1 MTDFGSVWLPQNPQ
15 NKVTFAVKCSTNILQ
30 NNMATFK
37 AEVYAHQKKK
47 DGTYNIKI
55 RITHNGEKRY
65 LATPYYIYKE
75 DVTQKTF
82 KIKNQHYIDLTDELI
97 KKYRYRCDAW
107 GERLK
112 MVNVDRIV
120 EIVTSEDPEKKFD
133 LDIVAYGR
141 RFVEKLMQEDHEGNA
156 KSYKI
161 AINNLVKFVG
171 RESISIH
178 EINSKFV
185 SDWIEWIKKQP
196 SKKTKGDRAQSLY
209 PSNLRAIH
217 NLAKQE
223 YNDEDSGVIR
233 IPLSPFKKLPKV
245 PSSRKRALEINQVKK
260 IASLGYTCIQQ
271 PGNNRFNLAKDV
283 FLLSFALVGMNAV
296 DLYECDLYENGRI
309 TYQRKKTRNRRDDK
323 AEISIKVE
331 PEIEKLVEKYRDP
344 DGKRVFCFYHSYSS
358 VDAFS
363 AALNKGLK
371 KIEKL
376 IKVNDLEF
384 YAARH
389 SWATIARNDADV
401 DKYTVHTAL
410 NHVSEDMKATD
421 IYIKKSWDPIDRANR
436 KVLDLV
442 KLELGSLEEPKT
454 EKYKKKL
461 CLSNLPKQK

>member
-1 MTDFGSVWLPQNPQ
+1 
-15 NKVTFAVKCSTNILQ
+15 
-30 NNMATFK
+30 MATFK

-55 RITHNGEKRY
+55 RVTHNGKKRY

-75 DVTQKTF
+75 DITQKTH

-97 KKYRYRCDAW
+97 KNYRLRCDVW

-112 MVNVDRIV
+112 KVNVDKIV
-120 EIVTSEDPEKKFD
+120 EIITSEDPGERFD
-133 LDIVAYGR
+133 LDFIAYAHK
-141 RFVEKLMQEDHEGNA
+141 FVDKLIQENHEGNA
-156 KSYKI
+156 KTYKV

-185 SDWIEWIKKQP
+185 SDWITWIKKQP
-196 SKKTKGDRAQSLY
+196 APSKKGKGERAQSLY
-209 PSNLRAIH
+209 PSCLRAIH
-217 NLAKQE
+217 NQAKAE
-223 YNDEDSGVIR
+223 FNDEDSDIIR
-233 IPLSPFKKLPKV
+233 IPLSPFKKIPKV
-245 PSSRKRALEINQVKK
+245 PVSRKRALEINQVKK
-260 IASLGYTCIQQ
+260 IASLEYTKIQQ
-271 PGNNRFNLAKDV
+271 LGNNRFNLAKDI
-283 FLLSFALVGMNAV
+283 FILSFALVGMNTV
-296 DLYECDLYENGRI
+296 DLYECDTYKDGRI
-309 TYQRKKTRNRRDDK
+309 TYQRKKTKNRREDK

-331 PEIEKLVEKYRDP
+331 PEIQKLVEKYRDP
-344 DGKRVFCFYHSYSS
+344 KGERVFCFYHFYSS

-371 KIEKL
+371 KIGKL
-376 IKVNDLEF
+376 IGVDDLEF

-410 NHVSEDMKATD
+410 NHVDEEMKTTD

-442 KLELGSLEEPKT
+442 KLDLGNLEEPMT
-454 EKYKKKL
+454 EKYRKSF

>member
-1 MTDFGSVWLPQNPQ
+1 
-15 NKVTFAVKCSTNILQ
+15 
-30 NNMATFK
+30 MATFK
-37 AEVYAHQKKK
+37 AEVYAHQRKK

-55 RITHNGEKRY
+55 RVTHNGEKRY

-75 DVTQKTF
+75 DVTQKTC

-97 KKYRYRCDAW
+97 RKYRLKCDVW

-112 MVNVDRIV
+112 AVSVDKIV
-120 EIVTSEDPEKKFD
+120 EIITSEDPGAKFD
-133 LDIVAYGR
+133 LDFIAYAR
-141 RFVEKLMQEDHEGNA
+141 KFVDKLIQENHEGNA
-156 KSYKI
+156 KTYKV
-161 AINNLVKFVG
+161 AINNMVKFVG

-178 EINSKFV
+178 EVNSKFV
-185 SDWIEWIKKQP
+185 SDWIAWIKKQP
-196 SKKTKGDRAQSLY
+196 APSKKKKGERAQSSY
-209 PSNLRAIH
+209 PSCLRAIH
-217 NLAKQE
+217 NQAKAE
-223 YNDEDSGVIR
+223 FNDEDSGIIR

-245 PSSRKRALEINQVKK
+245 PASRKRALEINQVKK
-260 IASLGYTCIQQ
+260 IASLEYTKIQQ
-271 PGNNRFNLAKDV
+271 LGNNRFNLAKDV

-309 TYQRKKTRNRRDDK
+309 TYQRKKTKNRREDK

-331 PEIEKLVEKYRDP
+331 PEIQKLVEKYRDP
-344 DGKRVFCFYHSYSS
+344 KGKRVFCFYHSYSS

-363 AALNKGLK
+363 AALNNGLK
-371 KIEKL
+371 KIGKL
-376 IKVNDLEF
+376 IKVDDLEF

-410 NHVSEDMKATD
+410 NHVSEDMKTTD

-454 EKYKKKL
+454 EKYKKKF

>member
-1 MTDFGSVWLPQNPQ
+1 MTYLGSVVFPQNPQ
-15 NKVTFAVKCSTNILQ
+15 NISIFAVEISTNILQ
-30 NNMATFK
+30 KYMATFK

-55 RITHNGEKRY
+55 RVTHNGEKRY

-75 DVTQKTF
+75 DITQKTC

-97 KKYRYRCDAW
+97 RKYRLKCDVW

-112 MVNVDRIV
+112 TVNVDKIV
-120 EIVTSEDPEKKFD
+120 EIITSEDPGGRFD
-133 LDIVAYGR
+133 LDFIAYAR
-141 RFVEKLMQEDHEGNA
+141 HFVDKLIQENHEGNA
-156 KSYKI
+156 KTYKI

-196 SKKTKGDRAQSLY
+196 SRKAKGDRAQSLY
-209 PSNLRAIH
+209 PANLRAIH
-217 NLAKQE
+217 NMAKQE
-223 YNDEDSGVIR
+223 FNDEDSGIIR

-245 PSSRKRALEINQVKK
+245 PTSRKRALEINQVKK
-260 IASLGYTCIQQ
+260 IANLEYSFVQQ
-271 PGNNRFNLAKDV
+271 IGNNRFNLAKDV

-296 DLYECDLYENGRI
+296 DLYECEVYENGRI
-309 TYQRKKTRNRRDDK
+309 TYQRKKTKNRREDK

-331 PEIEKLVEKYRDP
+331 PEIQKLVEKYRDP
-344 DGKRVFCFYHSYSS
+344 KGERVFGFYHSYSS

-371 KIEKL
+371 KIGKL
-376 IKVNDLEF
+376 IGVEDLEF

-410 NHVSEDMKATD
+410 NHVSEDMKVTD

-442 KLELGSLEEPKT
+442 KLDLGNLEEPKT
-454 EKYKKKL
+454 EKYIKTHFA
-461 CLSNLPKQK
+461 

>member
-1 MTDFGSVWLPQNPQ
+1 
-15 NKVTFAVKCSTNILQ
+15 
-30 NNMATFK
+30 MATFK
-37 AEVYAHQKKK
+37 AEVYAHQRKK

-55 RITHNGEKRY
+55 RVTHNGEKRY

-75 DVTQKTF
+75 DVTQKTY

-97 KKYRYRCDAW
+97 RKYRLKCDIW

-112 MVNVDRIV
+112 TVNVDKIV
-120 EIVTSEDPEKKFD
+120 EIITSEDPGAKFD
-133 LDIVAYGR
+133 LDFIAYAR
-141 RFVEKLMQEDHEGNA
+141 KFVDKLIQENHEGNA
-156 KSYKI
+156 KTYKV

-185 SDWIEWIKKQP
+185 SDWIAWIKKQP
-196 SKKTKGDRAQSLY
+196 APSKKKKGERAQSSY
-209 PSNLRAIH
+209 PSCLRAIH
-217 NLAKQE
+217 NLAKAE
-223 YNDEDSGVIR
+223 FNDEDSGIIR

-245 PSSRKRALEINQVKK
+245 PASRKRALEINQVKK
-260 IASLGYTCIQQ
+260 IASLEYTKIQQ
-271 PGNNRFNLAKDV
+271 LGNNRFNLAKDV
-283 FLLSFALVGMNAV
+283 FLLSFALVGMNTV
-296 DLYECDLYENGRI
+296 DLYECDTYKDGRI
-309 TYQRKKTRNRRDDK
+309 TYQRKKTKNRREDK

-331 PEIEKLVEKYRDP
+331 PEIQKLVEKYRDP
-344 DGKRVFCFYHSYSS
+344 KGKRVFCFYHSYSS

-371 KIEKL
+371 KIGKL
-376 IKVNDLEF
+376 IKVDDLEF

-410 NHVSEDMKATD
+410 NHVDEEMKATD

-442 KLELGSLEEPKT
+442 KLDLGNLEEPKT
-454 EKYKKKL
+454 EKYI
-461 CLSNLPKQK
+461 NTHFA

>member
-1 MTDFGSVWLPQNPQ
+1 
-15 NKVTFAVKCSTNILQ
+15 
-30 NNMATFK
+30 MATFK

-55 RITHNGEKRY
+55 RVTHNGEKRY

-75 DVTQKTF
+75 DITQKTC

-97 KKYRYRCDAW
+97 KKYRLKCDVW

-112 MVNVDRIV
+112 QVNVDKIV
-120 EIVTSEDPEKKFD
+120 EIITAEDPGVKFD

-141 RFVEKLMQEDHEGNA
+141 KLVDRLIQENHEGNA

-185 SDWIEWIKKQP
+185 SDWIAWIKKQP
-196 SKKTKGDRAQSLY
+196 APSNKKKGERAQSSY
-209 PSNLRAIH
+209 PSSLRAIH
-217 NLAKQE
+217 NLAKSE
-223 YNDEDSGVIR
+223 FNDEDSGMIR

-245 PSSRKRALEINQVKK
+245 PVSRKRALEIYQVKK
-260 IASLGYTCIQQ
+260 IASLGYTEIQQ
-271 PGNNRFNLAKDV
+271 LGNNRFNLAKDV
-283 FLLSFALVGMNAV
+283 FILSFALVGMNAV
-296 DLYECDLYENGRI
+296 DLYECDTYKDGRI
-309 TYQRKKTRNRRDDK
+309 TYQRKKTKNRREDK

-331 PEIEKLVEKYRDP
+331 PDIQKLVEKYRDP
-344 DGKRVFCFYHSYSS
+344 LGKRVFCFYHSYSS
-358 VDAFS
+358 DNAFS
-363 AALNKGLK
+363 AALNYGLK
-371 KIEKL
+371 KIGKL
-376 IKVNDLEF
+376 IKVDDLEF

-410 NHVSEDMKATD
+410 NHVDEEMKATD

-442 KLELGSLEEPKT
+442 ELDLGNLEEPKT
-454 EKYKKKL
+454 EKYIKTHFA
-461 CLSNLPKQK
+461 

>member
-1 MTDFGSVWLPQNPQ
+1 
-15 NKVTFAVKCSTNILQ
+15 
-30 NNMATFK
+30 MATFK

-55 RITHNGEKRY
+55 RVTHNGEKRY

-97 KKYRYRCDAW
+97 RKYRQRCDVW

-112 MVNVDRIV
+112 RVNVDKIV
-120 EIVTSEDPEKKFD
+120 EIITSEDPGERFD
-133 LDIVAYGR
+133 LDIVAYAR
-141 RFVEKLMQEDHEGNA
+141 QFVDKLIQEKHEGNA
-156 KSYKI
+156 KTYKV

-185 SDWIEWIKKQP
+185 SDWIAWIKKQP
-196 SKKTKGDRAQSLY
+196 APSKKSKGERAQSLY
-209 PSNLRAIH
+209 PSCLRAIH
-217 NLAKQE
+217 NQAKE
-223 YNDEDSGVIR
+223 DFNNEDSELIK

-245 PSSRKRALEINQVKK
+245 PASRKRALEINQVKK
-260 IASLGYTCIQQ
+260 IANLEYTKIQQ
-271 PGNNRFNLAKDV
+271 LGNNRFNLAKDV

-296 DLYECDLYENGRI
+296 DLYECDTYKDGRI
-309 TYQRKKTRNRRDDK
+309 IYQRKKTKNRREDK

-331 PEIEKLVEKYRDP
+331 PEIQKLVEKYRDP
-344 DGKRVFCFYHSYSS
+344 KGERVFCFYHSYSS

-371 KIEKL
+371 KIGKL
-376 IKVNDLEF
+376 IGVDDLEF

-410 NHVSEDMKATD
+410 NHVDEEMKTTD

-442 KLELGSLEEPKT
+442 KLDLGNLEEPMT
-454 EKYKKKL
+454 EKYKKTF

>member
-1 MTDFGSVWLPQNPQ
+1 
-15 NKVTFAVKCSTNILQ
+15 
-30 NNMATFK
+30 MATFK

-55 RITHNGEKRY
+55 RVTHNGEKRY
-65 LATPYYIYKE
+65 LATPYFIYKE
-75 DVTQKTF
+75 DITQKTC

-97 KKYRYRCDAW
+97 RKYRKRCDVW

-112 MVNVDRIV
+112 KVNVDKIV
-120 EIVTSEDPEKKFD
+120 EIITSEDPGERFD
-133 LDIVAYGR
+133 LDFIAYAR
-141 RFVEKLMQEDHEGNA
+141 KFVEKLMQENHEGNA
-156 KSYKI
+156 RTYKV

-185 SDWIEWIKKQP
+185 SDWIDWIKKQP
-196 SKKTKGDRAQSLY
+196 APPKKKKGERAQSSY
-209 PSNLRAIH
+209 PSCLRAIH
-217 NLAKQE
+217 NQAKVDF
-223 YNDEDSGVIR
+223 NDEDSGTIR

-245 PSSRKRALEINQVKK
+245 PVSRKRALEINQVKK
-260 IASLGYTCIQQ
+260 IAKLEYSKIRQ
-271 PGNNRFNLAKDV
+271 PGNSRFNLAKDI
-283 FLLSFALVGMNAV
+283 FLLSFALVGMNTV
-296 DLYECDLYENGRI
+296 DLYECDLYKDGRI
-309 TYQRKKTRNRRDDK
+309 TYQRKKTKNRREDK

-331 PEIEKLVEKYRDP
+331 PEIQKLVEKYRDP
-344 DGKRVFCFYHSYSS
+344 KGKRVFCFYHSYSS

-371 KIEKL
+371 KIGKL
-376 IKVNDLEF
+376 IGVDDLEF

-401 DKYTVHTAL
+401 DKYTVHSAL
-410 NHVSEDMKATD
+410 NHVDEEMKATD

-442 KLELGSLEEPKT
+442 KLDLGNLEEPMT
-454 EKYKKKL
+454 ENYIKKHF